1 MRSSAVPTHREG
13 CAGLEVLEVPS
24 IDSLTNDD
32 EYDVA
37 DDNREVE
44 PRNEEA
50 SVASAAV
57 ACPCEPETL
66 SDKIFRL
73 NQPPRTD
80 VSTTINEQTANVLM
94 TSLKDRLP
102 EVDVDRTLN
111 GGRSENSD
119 SDVIQGEVNVCGD
132 LSVSDESLSDR
143 QEIARCAVTG
153 FIAGRPKVKITTV
166 SSDCTDIMATCG
178 RRTHSAEVKEY
189 ASTSMELKTS
199 STHRKSVKKRS
210 RSAEDCA
217 SARHLSIPRLVGQSK
232 WISTAAV
239 AKPLPASQSGSSI
252 LDQSIGG
259 RSQVVGRVMAEKQ
272 RQATM
277 KERRVARTMAVIMA
291 AFVVCWLPFF
301 AIYVLFPFCGDACSE
316 AVGER
321 FVTFI
326 VWLGYINSTINPIIY
341 TVFNI
346 DFRRAFKSL
355 LFSDRCCRR
364 RAIR

>member
-1 MRSSAVPTHREG
+1 VHSTAVPTHREG
-13 CAGLEVLEVPS
+13 CARLEVLEVPS

-37 DDNREVE
+37 DDNGEVE
-44 PRNEEA
+44 PRNAKA
-50 SVASAAV
+50 SVTSAAV
-57 ACPCEPETL
+57 ACLWEPETL

-80 VSTTINEQTANVLM
+80 VSTTINEQTASVLM

-111 GGRSENSD
+111 GGRSENSA
-119 SDVIQGEVNVCGD
+119 SDVIQGEFNACGD
-132 LSVSDESLSDR
+132 VSVSDESPSDR
-143 QEIARCAVTG
+143 LEITRCVVTG
-153 FIAGRPKVKITTV
+153 RPEVKITTV
-166 SSDCTDIMATCG
+166 SSDCTDIMAACS

-217 SARHLSIPRLVGQSK
+217 SARHLSIPRLVGQSN

-239 AKPLPASQSGSSI
+239 AKPLPVSQSGSSI

-301 AIYVLFPFCGDACSE
+301 AIYVLFPFCGDACSD

-355 LFSDRCCRR
+355 LFSGRCCRR
-364 RAIR
+364 RAI